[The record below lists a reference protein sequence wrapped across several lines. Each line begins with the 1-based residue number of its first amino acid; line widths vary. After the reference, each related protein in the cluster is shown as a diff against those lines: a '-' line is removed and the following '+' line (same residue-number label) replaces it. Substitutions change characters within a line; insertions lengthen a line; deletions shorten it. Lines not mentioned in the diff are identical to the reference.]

1 MILQCEHLT
10 KDYGGGK
17 GLLDF
22 SVTFQPGIY
31 GILGPNGS
39 GKSTLMNLLTDNTPR
54 TTGAVTLD
62 GNDILNLGKNYRTL
76 LGYMPQQQGFYPGF
90 SPMTFLKYMAKLKG
104 LSVSRRDCGAMLE
117 KVNLSSMQDVPLGT
131 FSGGMCQRVLLAQA
145 LLGDPKILLLDE
157 PTAGLDPWE
166 RIRIRNLI
174 SELSRDRI
182 ILIATHIVGDIES
195 IADQV
200 LILKSGHLE
209 CMGTPDELQQSVQDH
224 VREYPQQQLPAEL
237 PDYWRVGNVF
247 RREGEPWLR
256 LVGKALPPNGRQ
268 PDHCNLEDVYLYYL
282 EGMA

>member
-1 MILQCEHLT
+1 MILRCEHLT

-17 GLLDF
+17 GLMDF
-22 SVTFQPGIY
+22 SVTFRPGIY

-39 GKSTLMNLLTDNTPR
+39 GKSTLMNLLTDNTAR
-54 TTGAVTLD
+54 TAGAVTLD
-62 GNDILNLGKNYRTL
+62 GSDILKLGKDYRTL

-90 SPMTFLKYMAKLKG
+90 SPMAFLKYMAKLKG
-104 LSVSRRDCGAMLE
+104 LSVSRRECVAMLE
-117 KVNLSSMQDVPLGT
+117 KVNLSSVQDVPLGT

-182 ILIATHIVGDIES
+182 ILIASHIVGDIES

-200 LILKSGHLE
+200 LILKSGHLK
-209 CMGTPDELQQSVQDH
+209 CMGTPDELQQSVVNH
-224 VREYPQQQLPAEL
+224 VREYPKQQLPTEL
-237 PDYWRVGNVF
+237 PDHWRVGNIF
-247 RREGEPWLR
+247 RRSGEPWLR
-256 LVGKALPPNGRQ
+256 LVGEALPPNGRQ

-282 EGMA
+282 EGME